1 MSDVMDWV
9 LDLFLSTD
17 LDILLQDIC
26 ETSPE
31 GRAAIEELAEMDLE
45 HASEL
50 DRFAIAKARVAI
62 AKAKG
67 EE

>member
-9 LDLFLSTD
+9 LDLFLSED
-17 LDILLQDIC
+17 LNILLQKIC

-31 GRAAIEELAEMDLE
+31 GRAALEKLAGMDLE
-45 HASEL
+45 NASEV
-50 DRFAIAKARVAI
+50 DQFAIVKIRAAL